1 MVYASWIRRFG
12 GFLIDAVVAFLPSFA
27 AGVYYETT
35 VDASGAPSA
44 LGRTVDLIGIV
55 VAAGV
60 FVYLRWIRAGRTGQS
75 LGRRIVNVRLVG
87 EQSGQP
93 IGVGRAALR
102 DVTHVVDTLAVGV
115 GWLFPLW
122 DRKHQTFADKLG
134 GTVVVR
140 TP

>member
-1 MVYASWIRRFG
+1 MVYASWIRRVG

-27 AGVYYETT
+27 AGLYYEST
-35 VDASGAPSA
+35 VDSSGQPSASGRA
-44 LGRTVDLIGIV
+44 VDLIGIV

-75 LGRRIVNVRLVG
+75 LGRRVVNVRLVD
-87 EQSGQP
+87 EHSGQP
-93 IGVGRAALR
+93 VGVGKAALR
-102 DVTHVVDTLAVGV
+102 DVAHLLDSVAVGI

-122 DRKHQTFADKLG
+122 DSKRQTFADKLG